1 MSLTVELSLYDLDEV
16 YTMYFSTDT
25 KLFFTQTQKLKQ
37 CHQLE
42 KYKKILNVKC
52 LNKAKIKY

>member
-42 KYKKILNVKC
+42 KYKKTLMSNV
-52 LNKAKIKY
+52 